1 MKKFVVFLAVLLV
14 VICSFGVQGQ
24 PIYIFNFLLDDCVYT
39 EPHHYPNVPVG
50 DDSVMNVHEG
60 ETISHLASR
69 FFFNAKHSGGRG
81 GNAGGRGNGGHGT
94 GLGGKIPK
102 GGSNDKKVTGK
113 PKLTE

>member
-24 PIYIFNFLLDDCVYT
+24 PIYK
-39 EPHHYPNVPVG
+39 PHHYPNVPVG